1 MHIYNFTIVKRTLNV
16 YLALKNKS
24 QQKAIMCD
32 VLSFKKRAAED
43 KTLSK
48 SIFEI
53 FCFGCNVSLAGP

>member
-1 MHIYNFTIVKRTLNV
+1 MHIYDFTSVKRTLHV

-24 QQKAIMCD
+24 QQKGIMRD
-32 VLSFKKRAAED
+32 VLSFKKRVAED

-53 FCFGCNVSLAGP
+53 FCFGSNVSLGGP